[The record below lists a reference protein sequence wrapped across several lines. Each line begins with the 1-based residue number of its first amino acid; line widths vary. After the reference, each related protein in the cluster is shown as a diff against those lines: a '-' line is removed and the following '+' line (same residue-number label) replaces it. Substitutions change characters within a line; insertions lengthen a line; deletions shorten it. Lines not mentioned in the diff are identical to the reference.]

1 MITYRERKPSSNLTP
16 SPGSESLTLTAV
28 SRYRHADHSFMH
40 LFDCRERALETAPND
55 GSSASSD
62 QEFLTE
68 GDRVIGSA
76 FEAVG

>member
-1 MITYRERKPSSNLTP
+1 VAQCHNDLSGATLPIWTANQAAERI
-16 SPGSESLTLTAV
+16 G
-28 SRYRHADHSFMH
+28 
-40 LFDCRERALETAPND
+40 

-76 FEAVG
+76 FEAAG